1 MLRDIVFKKLEDYEV
16 DTEYSVVVKE
26 LKEGEKPSIVSD
38 SMFKTMLFNQ
48 NRIKYACKL
57 ISYFVDI
64 PYEELLKNLKF
75 VKNELDK
82 EHLDDSNQRSDF
94 VAFIHGTYINIEMNN
109 NSNLNYMERNYQY
122 VDKLYG
128 SKIKIGSSKNP
139 NYMPVLQINF
149 NNFALKG
156 IDKIF
161 DIYAMR
167 NDEGILMNDKKII
180 VQIYLPNLRK
190 KCYNEGVEKL
200 DEREKFILT
209 MVESSIEKA
218 TKIAKGF
225 DLMEEYLNESEKV
238 ITDINFGESY
248 DKELALKDL
257 GRQEG
262 EEIGILRGKE
272 ETQLEIAKNL
282 LSLGTVPIE
291 DISKTT
297 GLDIDTLKN
306 LK

>member
-1 MLRDIVFKKLEDYEV
+1 
-16 DTEYSVVVKE
+16 
-26 LKEGEKPSIVSD
+26 
-38 SMFKTMLFNQ
+38 MLFY
-48 NRIKYACKL
+48 YA
-57 ISYFVDI
+57 
-64 PYEELLKNLKF
+64 
-75 VKNELDK
+75 
-82 EHLDDSNQRSDF
+82 
-94 VAFIHGTYINIEMNN
+94 
-109 NSNLNYMERNYQY
+109 
-122 VDKLYG
+122 
-128 SKIKIGSSKNP
+128 
-139 NYMPVLQINF
+139 PVFRCVN
-149 NNFALKG
+149 
-156 IDKIF
+156 
-161 DIYAMR
+161 
-167 NDEGILMNDKKII
+167 EGILMNDKKII

-272 ETQLEIAKNL
+272 EKQLEIAKNL
-282 LSLGTVPIE
+282 LSLGTVSIE

>member
-1 MLRDIVFKKLEDYEV
+1 
-16 DTEYSVVVKE
+16 
-26 LKEGEKPSIVSD
+26 
-38 SMFKTMLFNQ
+38 
-48 NRIKYACKL
+48 
-57 ISYFVDI
+57 
-64 PYEELLKNLKF
+64 
-75 VKNELDK
+75 
-82 EHLDDSNQRSDF
+82 
-94 VAFIHGTYINIEMNN
+94 
-109 NSNLNYMERNYQY
+109 
-122 VDKLYG
+122 
-128 SKIKIGSSKNP
+128 
-139 NYMPVLQINF
+139 MPVLQINF

-262 EEIGILRGKE
+262 EAKGKE
-272 ETQLEIAKNL
+272 ETQLEIAKNML
-282 LSLGTVPIE
+282 KENI
-291 DISKTT
+291 DISVISRVT
-297 GLDIDTLKN
+297 GLDIETIQKLSK
-306 LK
+306 